1 MRQVYTGKELKKDF
15 AHDNLIEKSGKP
27 IEDNKLYISNGTKL
41 IGTKDSSGCSVLDI
55 EIEQIELSEETIESV
70 VL

>member
-1 MRQVYTGKELKKDF
+1 MKQVYTGKELKKDF
-15 AHDNLIEKSGKP
+15 AHDNLIVKSGEP
-27 IEDNKLYISNGTKL
+27 IEDNKFYISNGTQL

-55 EIEQIELSEETIESV
+55 EIEEVMLSEESIEAV